1 MPPPMM
7 TCCACFGTGVFIII
21 QEKGLLPLM
30 DTDLE
35 KIVVSMCP
43 VRPVRVEA

>member
-1 MPPPMM
+1 
-7 TCCACFGTGVFIII
+7 VVIII
-21 QEKGLLPLM
+21 QEKGLLPLI

-35 KIVVSMCP
+35 KIAISMYP